1 MQDLQRENS
10 MPLYMQMV
18 ERIRSQIL
26 SGELKEH
33 EQIMTEKELSEQYGV
48 SRITVRN
55 ALDVLTEEGLLIRK
69 RGKGTFVA
77 GKRMTRT
84 LNTLMSFT
92 KSCEMENIKPGT
104 KFLAGDLIDATPED
118 IRVLDLQGDD
128 KVLRI
133 KRLRYA
139 DDTPVQIEEN
149 HFPRRY
155 AYLLSEDLSSSLYET
170 LKRHGVSINMG
181 TMRVG
186 VDYASKDEA
195 KTLEVKEND
204 ALLKITDEGY
214 DTEGNVVYRGKRIIN
229 SERYSLFLTLFAQE

>member
-1 MQDLQRENS
+1 MEDLQRENS
-10 MPLYMQMV
+10 MPLYLQMV

-26 SGELKEH
+26 SGELKAH

-77 GKRMTRT
+77 GKRMTRS

-92 KSCEMENIKPGT
+92 QSCEQQDIRPGAR
-104 KFLAGDLIDATPED
+104 FLAADIIDATPED

-133 KRLRYA
+133 KRIRCA
-139 DDTPVQIEEN
+139 DDAPVLIEEN

-155 AYLLSEDLSSSLYET
+155 AYLLSEDLSGSLYET
-170 LKRHGVSINMG
+170 LKRHGVNMHMG
-181 TMRVG
+181 TMRMA
-186 VDYASKDEA
+186 VDYASREDA
-195 KTLEVKEND
+195 NTLEVKEND
-204 ALLKITDEGY
+204 ALLLIHDVGY
-214 DTEGNVVYRGKRIIN
+214 DAEGNAVYRGKRVIN
-229 SERYSLFLTLFAQE
+229 TERYSFSLTLYAQE